1 MREYNHLNTEEI
13 LAIYK
18 KIKQLRVK
26 TVCSYMEKAKLFYF
40 YDPLCGWCFGFSP
53 VIKALEEKFKEEI
66 EFEAISGGMVLG
78 ERVQPIRNMHSYLR
92 DAMPRLEEM
101 TGVKFGEAYMKIFE
115 EGSIALSSEVPC
127 IAMTVFKSM
136 SAASSVQFASAL
148 QNELYVYGKDLNK
161 LENYKT
167 LADQFKLP
175 WEVFS
180 EKMES
185 DLYKTKTY
193 EEFTFAQEMGINGFP
208 SVVLQVAD
216 KGYLIARG
224 YRKQSEME
232 AVIEE
237 IIKKE
242 KAN

>member
-1 MREYNHLNTEEI
+1 
-13 LAIYK
+13 
-18 KIKQLRVK
+18 
-26 TVCSYMEKAKLFYF
+26 MEKAKLFYF

-53 VIKALEEKFKEEI
+53 VIKALEEKFKEEV

-78 ERVQPIRNMHSYLR
+78 DRVQPIRNMHSYLK

-101 TGVKFGEAYMKIFE
+101 TGVKFGEAYMEIFE
-115 EGSIALSSEVPC
+115 EGSIALSSEMPC

-136 SAASSVQFASAL
+136 TSSSSIQFASAL
-148 QNELYVYGKDLNK
+148 QNELYIHGKDLNE
-161 LENYKT
+161 LDNYKT
-167 LADQFKLP
+167 IANQFNLP
-175 WEVFS
+175 WDVFS
-180 EKMES
+180 EKMKS

-193 EEFTFAQEMGINGFP
+193 EEFTTSQEMGINGFP
-208 SVVLQVAD
+208 SVVLQVGE

-224 YRKQSEME
+224 YRNQIEME
-232 AVIEE
+232 AVINE